1 MHRVHS
7 VVCAGPLTEPALPP
21 HTTPVPVV
29 VLLHHDLT
37 EPALPPHTTP
47 VPVVVLLHHD
57 LRAEPLVQRLV
68 HQLRALGRGE
78 GQGMAYSLGQLGGQV
93 GLVGGGGG
101 GAWGHACTE
110 ALSRRMENGEGASMP
125 SPHHVAYGSEGHGE
139 GVVAALEAQCLVSGS
154 VGALQPLAMSHLTKP
169 CPAQPR
175 KVGPFSSRPDPSS
188 SPDHH
193 PPPLRLT

>member
-7 VVCAGPLTEPALPP
+7 VVCAGP
-21 HTTPVPVV
+21 
-29 VLLHHDLT
+29 LT

-93 GLVGGGGG
+93 GLVGGRGGGHAGIRPAWQEGVGGG